1 MNHFDVLFGS
11 DTASFVY
18 LLKREVADSSVFSIS
33 NFNIFTGHV
42 SVPVAYMRLSTFIST
57 FSRPV
62 WWGFVVFDFRV

>member
-33 NFNIFTGHV
+33 NFNIFTGQV

-57 FSRPV
+57 F
-62 WWGFVVFDFRV
+62 